1 MTSWTLALRGLVFY
15 ARSHLGALLGAAVGS
30 AVLVGALVVG
40 DSVRGSLREMALA
53 RLGKVDVALASNDR
67 LFRQELARELGASL
81 KGLVAPVLQLPGTAT
96 TGNADSRANQVQ
108 VLGVDERFWKL
119 AKEAPGFSEIAPG
132 SVVLNEQLAAR
143 LEAKPGDSLVFRVR
157 KPTALSQDAPLSP
170 SEDTLAALRL
180 TVQEVVSDSRF
191 GRFSLHA
198 SQLPPLNAYLSLAT
212 LSSRVGATNRANLL
226 LAGGTTDGDATLSVG
241 AAEEALKQSWQLSD
255 GELRLIG
262 VPDGKGAELRTARV
276 FIDPPVAKAA
286 FEGNPRA
293 QGILT
298 YFVNELRIGDR
309 VTPYSMVT
317 AAGAPWV
324 PADLGGDEIVV
335 SRWLAEDLNA
345 RVGDSITLRYYVVG
359 LRRKLEE
366 RESVFRVRSVLPDSE
381 GVDAGLMPDF
391 PGLTDAENCRD
402 WDTGFPIDLDRIR
415 EKDNAYWET
424 YKGTPK
430 AFISLAAGKRL
441 WGNRFGELTA
451 IRFPDRAADA
461 TFAGELQRSIE
472 PASLGLRF
480 EPIREMAL
488 AASSES
494 QDFGQLFLGFSFFLI
509 VAALM
514 LMGLLFRFG
523 IEQRRGEIGT
533 LLALGF
539 QPRQVRSL
547 LLREGILIAT
557 VGGAIGVLGGV
568 LYARA
573 MLMGLATVWKGAVG
587 TTSLS
592 YHAGGATLVTGALAG
607 VVVATLTIWM
617 ALRTQGRQP
626 THQLLSET
634 APEGTVDT
642 GWSKQRT
649 DLISRLCLIVAA
661 GLVVVKG
668 KPEGAAGAETFFLA
682 GSLLL
687 IGGIAQCA
695 SFLSSLGGTDHA
707 AKLAL
712 VHLAVRNAT
721 RRRQRSLATIGLL
734 ACGSF
739 LIMSIGVFRLDSRVE
754 QGDRSSGTGGFA
766 LIGESTHPVV
776 QDLNSEAGREWYGIE
791 PDSVAGVE
799 AVPLRVLEGEDAS
812 CLNLN
817 RAQKPRLLGVQPEL
831 LQKRGAFTFAQVM
844 EGLSSTNQW
853 ALLNSEVG
861 PGEVA
866 GIGDQASIQ
875 WALGRKVGD
884 ALAFTDEQ
892 GREFK
897 VRIVA
902 SVANSILQGNLLI
915 AEDRFVERFPSTS
928 GYRMFLIDAPNGK
941 VEAVSKTLS
950 QRLQDAGLEIE
961 PTVRRL
967 SAFNA
972 VQNTYLGTFQIL
984 GGLGLLLGSVGLGVV
999 VLRNVLERKGE
1010 LALLLAVGFRR
1021 DALGWCVL
1029 SEHLALLV
1037 MGLGVGTVSALI
1049 AVLPTLLT
1057 PGAQPPYG
1065 SLFVTLVTVLL
1076 SGVVWTWG
1084 ATKLALRG
1092 RLLNALRNE

>member
-67 LFRQELARELGASL
+67 LFRQDLARELGAIL
-81 KGLVAPVLQLPGTAT
+81 KVSVAPVLQLPGTAT
-96 TGNADSRANQVQ
+96 TGNADARANQVQ
-108 VLGVDERFWKL
+108 VLGVDERFWQL
-119 AKEAPGFSEIAPG
+119 AAEAPGFSEIAPG
-132 SVVLNEQLAAR
+132 SVVLNEPLAKR
-143 LEAKPGDSLVFRVR
+143 LGAKPGDSLVFRVR

-180 TVQEVVSDSRF
+180 TVQGVVSDSRF

-198 SQLPPLNAYLSLAT
+198 SQLPPLNAYLSLDS

-226 LAGGTTDGDATLSVG
+226 LAGRTTDGSAPLSVE
-241 AAEEALKQSWQLSD
+241 AAGEALKQSWQLAD
-255 GELRLIG
+255 GELRLID
-262 VPDGKGAELRTARV
+262 VPGGQGAELRSARV

-286 FEGNPRA
+286 FAGNPRA

-309 VTPYSMVT
+309 MTPYSMVT

-324 PADLGGDEIVV
+324 PEDLGDDEIVV

-345 RVGDSITLRYYVVG
+345 KVGDSVTLRYYVVG
-359 LRRKLEE
+359 LSRKLEE
-366 RESVFRVRSVLPDSE
+366 RESVFRVRAVLPESA

-415 EKDNAYWET
+415 DKDNAYWET
-424 YKGTPK
+424 NRGTPK
-430 AFISLAAGKRL
+430 AFISLAAGERL

-451 IRFPDRAADA
+451 IRFPDHAADA
-461 TFAGELQRSIE
+461 TFAAELLESFD

-509 VAALM
+509 IAALM

-523 IEQRRGEIGT
+523 IEQRRGEVGT

-539 QPRQVRSL
+539 QPRQVRHL
-547 LLREGILIAT
+547 LLREGVLIAT
-557 VGGAIGVLGGV
+557 VGGVIGVLGGT
-568 LYARA
+568 LYAKA

-587 TTSLS
+587 TSSLS
-592 YHAGGATLVTGALAG
+592 YHAGGATLATGAVAG
-607 VVVATLTIWM
+607 VIVATVTIWM
-617 ALRTQGRQP
+617 TLRSQGRQP

-634 APEGTVDT
+634 TSEGTADI

-661 GLVVVKG
+661 GLVVMKG
-668 KPEGAAGAETFFLA
+668 KPEGVAGAETFFSA

-695 SFLSSLGGTDHA
+695 SFLSSIGAADHA
-707 AKLAL
+707 AKFAF

-739 LIMSIGVFRLDSRVE
+739 LIMSIGVFRLDSGVE

-791 PDSVAGVE
+791 PDSVVGVE

-831 LQKRGAFTFAQVM
+831 LQKRGAFTFAQAM
-844 EGLSSTNQW
+844 EGLSATNRW
-853 ALLNSEVG
+853 ALLNAAVE
-861 PGEVA
+861 PDEIP

-875 WALGRKVGD
+875 WALGKKVGD
-884 ALAFTDEQ
+884 TLGFTDEQ

-915 AEDRFVERFPSTS
+915 AEDRFVERYPSTS

-961 PTVRRL
+961 PAVRRL
-967 SAFNA
+967 AAFNA

-1010 LALLLAVGFRR
+1010 LALLLAIGFRP

-1049 AVLPTLLT
+1049 AVLPALLT

-1065 SLFVTLVTVLL
+1065 SLLVTLVAVLL
-1076 SGVVWTWG
+1076 SGVIWTWG